1 MADRTD
7 SLNGWVWANGAVDPP
22 AVPVTGVTYAT
33 SDLTQTVVEAGWPY
47 NQIANG
53 ADFNEMMGRITSL
66 IENIE
71 KYGVLTWCPTI
82 TYQTGAMVIASNDI
96 AYRAVQSNLNQD
108 PISDTTGAYWER
120 LYGDIGRIGIF
131 PLETAPVGWLECN
144 GAAISR
150 TTYSALFS
158 IIGTTHGAGNGST
171 TFNIPDYRGRF
182 LRGWDHSL
190 GLDPDAA
197 SRTNRG
203 DGVSGDHVGTKQAD
217 QYESHAHQNQSLGSA
232 NNVTTSAGID
242 DAAYIDDAAFTNAL
256 NTNVSGG
263 NETRPVNINVMFCIK
278 YR

>member
-7 SLNGWVWANGAVDPP
+7 SLNGWIWATGAGDPP

-33 SDLTQTVVEAGWPY
+33 STLSQTVVETGWPY

-53 ADFNEMMGRITSL
+53 ADFNEVMRRITSL

-108 PISDTTGAYWER
+108 PISDTTGTYWER

-144 GAAISR
+144 GAAVSR

-182 LRGWDHSL
+182 LRGWDHGL

-203 DGVSGDHVGTKQAD
+203 DGTSGDHVGTKQAD

-232 NNVTTSAGID
+232 NNVTTAAGVD
-242 DAAYIDDAAFTNAL
+242 DAAYVDDAAFTNAL
-256 NTNVSGG
+256 NTQVSGG